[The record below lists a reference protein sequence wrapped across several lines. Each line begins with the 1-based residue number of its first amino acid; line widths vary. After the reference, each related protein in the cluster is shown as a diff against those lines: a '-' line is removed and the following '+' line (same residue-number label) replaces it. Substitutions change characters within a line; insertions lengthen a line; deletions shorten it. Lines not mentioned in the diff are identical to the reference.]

1 VTENGERTILNDRYE
16 IQQRIGRGGMADVF
30 LARDLLL
37 DRAVAIKVLFP
48 EYATDPNF
56 VERFRREAQAAAN
69 LTHPNIVAVYDWGK
83 YANTYFMAMEY
94 VQGRTLADIL
104 RVNGHVNSMQAA
116 EIANEVAAAL
126 SHAHAAGVVHR
137 DIKPANILIGTNGQV
152 KVADFG
158 IARAMNAP
166 SENNLTQV
174 GSVMG
179 TATYFSPEQAQGAQP
194 DPRSDLYSL
203 GIVLYEMVAGKP
215 PFVGENPVSI
225 AYKQVHDLPQP
236 LNQIVADVPKPFEAI
251 VAKLLSKD
259 PNLRYASADALRED
273 LRRYRVGEP
282 VMALAAVAG
291 AVAAGGIGGGIVPPP
306 PPVRTG
312 NTGASAS
319 VTRSMPRTTV
329 TPVTASTAVMS
340 RTAMQQ
346 QVRAQQRRNSWYGI
360 AAFIALLALVA
371 GGIVLFNVLK
381 NKDKNAAAAET
392 FTLDDVVTQ
401 QLDDATKLLEDKGL
415 VVTSQS
421 VDTPGAAE
429 NAVVAMEPPAG
440 TVVKK
445 GDSVVLSYN
454 PIKTPV
460 AIPDVKGQTVD
471 QATSTLQGQ
480 GFVVNP
486 ANTVFVV
493 DSTIEPG
500 KVLSTNPPFGQSA
513 KQGTEVVLT
522 VSKAPDQVSVPD
534 VTNQAQD
541 AATAI
546 LKGDPYGFDVTV
558 TTEPNADVAAGN
570 VLRTDPVANTPVN
583 KGSKITLVVSAGPAK
598 VRVPPVEGLSEA
610 AARNQLT
617 TKGLVPN
624 VQYVTVATGSPDD
637 GHVISQSIPSTEM
650 VLPGTTIRLQ
660 VGKAAVAPTTTT
672 TTTIPPTTTTTIP
685 PSADLAVA
693 FTNVSPTNP
702 GPGATVTY
710 TITITNNGPSVAD
723 GAVVNETINNLSNVD
738 WTCSASGGASCPA
751 SGSGN
756 GALTNVTIKVPAG
769 GGSVVFKV
777 TGTAPPSGTIT
788 NTVQV
793 APPSGVTDPTSG
805 NNSATDSKN
814 VV

>member
-1 VTENGERTILNDRYE
+1 MTDNGERTILNDRYE

-259 PNLRYASADALRED
+259 PNLRYANADTLRED

-291 AVAAGGIGGGIVPPP
+291 AVAAGVGSGIVPPP
-306 PPVRTG
+306 PPRTG

-319 VTRSMPRTTV
+319 VTRSMPRTTM
-329 TPVTASTAVMS
+329 TPVAASTTVMS

-346 QVRAQQRRNSWYGI
+346 QVRAQQRRNNWYGI

-381 NKDKNAAAAET
+381 NKDKNAAAAT
-392 FTLDDVVTQ
+392 FALDDVTTQ
-401 QLDDATKLLEDKGL
+401 QLDEATKFLEDKGL
-415 VVTSQS
+415 VVTSQP

-429 NAVVAMEPPAG
+429 NAVVAMDPIAG
-440 TVVKK
+440 TVVRK

-454 PIKTPV
+454 PVKTPV

-480 GFVVNP
+480 GFVVNA

-534 VTNQAQD
+534 VTGQTQD
-541 AATAI
+541 AATAV
-546 LKGDPYGFDVTV
+546 LKGDPNGFDVTV
-558 TTEPNADVAAGN
+558 TTEPSADVAAGI
-570 VLRTDPVANTPVN
+570 VLRTDPAANTPVS
-583 KGSKITLVVSAGPAK
+583 KGSKISLVVSAGPAK
-598 VRVPPVEGLSEA
+598 VRVPPVVGLTEA

-617 TKGLVPN
+617 TKGLVPKVN
-624 VQYVTVATGSPDD
+624 YIALATGSPDD
-637 GHVISQSIPSTEM
+637 GHVISQSVGPTES
-650 VLPGTTIRLQ
+650 VLPGTTIVLQ
-660 VGKAAVAPTTTT
+660 VGQAAPAPTTTT
-672 TTTIPPTTTTTIP
+672 TTTIPATTTTTTP
-685 PSADLAVA
+685 PSADLAIA

-710 TITITNNGPSVAD
+710 TITITNNGPSAVD
-723 GAVVNETINNLSNVD
+723 GAVVDETINNLSNVD

-756 GALTNVTIKVPAG
+756 GALNNVTIKVPAG

-777 TGTAPPSGTIT
+777 TGTAPPSGIIT

>member
-1 VTENGERTILNDRYE
+1 VTDNGERTILNDRYE

-259 PNLRYASADALRED
+259 PNLRYANADALRED

-291 AVAAGGIGGGIVPPP
+291 AVAGPGIGGSIVPPP
-306 PPVRTG
+306 PPRTG

-319 VTRSMPRTTV
+319 ATRSMPRTTV
-329 TPVTASTAVMS
+329 TPVAGPTAVMS

-360 AAFIALLALVA
+360 ASFIALLALVA

-381 NKDKNAAAAET
+381 NKDKNAAESFA
-392 FTLDDVVTQ
+392 LDDVVTQ
-401 QLDDATKLLEDKGL
+401 QLDEATKALEDKGL

-429 NAVVAMEPPAG
+429 NAVVAMDPIAG
-440 TVVKK
+440 TTVKK
-445 GDSVVLSYN
+445 GDSVLLSYN

-460 AIPDVKGQTVD
+460 AIPDVKGKTVD
-471 QATSTLQGQ
+471 EATSTLQGQ
-480 GFVVNP
+480 GFVVNA

-493 DSTIEPG
+493 DSTIEAG

-513 KQGTEVVLT
+513 KQGTEVILT

-534 VTNQAQD
+534 VANQTQD
-541 AATAI
+541 AATAL
-546 LKGDPYGFDVTV
+546 LKGDPYGFDVGV
-558 TTEPNADVAAGN
+558 STESSADVAEGN
-570 VLRTDPVANTPVN
+570 VLRTDPAANTPVS

-598 VRVPPVEGLSEA
+598 VRVPPVEGLTEA

-624 VQYVTVATGSPDD
+624 VQYVTVATGSADD

-650 VLPGTTIRLQ
+650 VLPGTTVRLQ
-660 VGKAAVAPTTTT
+660 VGKAAPAPTTTT
-672 TTTIPPTTTTTIP
+672 TTTTIPATTTTTIP
-685 PSADLAVA
+685 PSADLAIA
-693 FTNVSPTNP
+693 FTNVSPSNP

-710 TITITNNGPSVAD
+710 TITVTNSGPSTAD
-723 GAVVNETINNLSNVD
+723 GAIVSETINNLSNVD

-756 GALTNVTIKVPAG
+756 GALNNVTIKVPAG

-793 APPSGVTDPTSG
+793 APPSGISDPTSG